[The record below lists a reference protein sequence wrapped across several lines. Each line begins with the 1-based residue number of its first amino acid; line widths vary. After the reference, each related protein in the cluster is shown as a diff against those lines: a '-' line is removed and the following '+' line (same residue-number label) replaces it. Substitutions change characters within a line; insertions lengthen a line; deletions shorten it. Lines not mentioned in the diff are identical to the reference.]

1 MKKTYKPRK
10 KQHDRQTLI
19 EQAYR
24 NSIAYKITQAQT
36 ADEKRVLVTEHN
48 PTHYIFGNT
57 LTPWKPWQTYEEN
70 MNQPN
75 GGKYDT

>member
-1 MKKTYKPRK
+1 MARTYKPRK

-24 NSIAYKITQAQT
+24 NSIAYKITLAET
-36 ADEKRVLVTEHN
+36 PEAKRVLVAEHN

-57 LTPWKPWQTYEEN
+57 LRPWKPYLTYLEN
-70 MNQPN
+70 MEQPN
-75 GGKYDT
+75 GERA